1 MVSVPSDRAL
11 QTRAA
16 LLQAALEVFAASGFA
31 EANVTDVVGR
41 AGASVGSLYHH
52 FGGKAD
58 LYLALFDEYQS
69 RQEARAAAAVRDART
84 AGVPGE
90 LGLFLAGTRGYLYG
104 CWEDRDV
111 ARLFLP
117 GGGPPGFELVARRR
131 FRAWV
136 RRNGALLGHDGGKHR
151 LGEALTLVLTTVIS
165 EAGREVAVQS
175 SERAAH
181 QLAEDVIELIGRLA
195 LPDL

>member
-16 LLQAALEVFAASGFA
+16 LLQAAREVFAGSGFA

-69 RQEARAAAAVRDART
+69 RQEARAAAAVREARAAGDAT
-84 AGVPGE
+84 E
-90 LGLFLAGTRGYLYG
+90 LSLFLAGTRGYLHG
-104 CWEDRDV
+104 CWEDRDL

-151 LGEALTLVLTTVIS
+151 LGDALTLVLTTVIN

-175 SERAAH
+175 SEQEAL
-181 QLAEDVIELIGRLA
+181 QLADDVIELIGRLA
-195 LPDL
+195 SPGR